1 MKLRVAVIAGLF
13 FLLWVSMVAAIEAIE
28 WKRDQVAEH
37 RFELVSGDK
46 VTEYCFCANGV
57 VLATVGLKN
66 GPVAGPVFQWRIE
79 GGQLQIL
86 EGDRVI
92 ESLTLL
98 KAEGKTVTVKRK
110 SGDEAAFV
118 VTLTNEKK
126 P

>member
-1 MKLRVAVIAGLF
+1 MKLRIAVIAGLF
-13 FLLWVSMVAAIEAIE
+13 SLLWVSMVAAIETIE
-28 WKRDQVAEH
+28 WKRDQVAGH

-46 VTEYCFCANGV
+46 VTVYDFGANGV

-66 GPVAGPVFQWRIE
+66 GPVTGPVFQWRIE

-98 KAEGKTVTVKRK
+98 KAEGKTITVTRK
-110 SGDEAAFV
+110 SGDEAVFV
-118 VTLTNEKK
+118 VTVR
-126 P
+126 